1 MRAKLSTLA
10 AFMLLSSWN
19 TLTAA
24 DALFVQDSTSKA
36 AIREY
41 VDEIGF
47 YQKANRDLGD
57 PRFMLSDSKGRV
69 DFGIGGTCKV
79 TTFYGFGGETS
90 GVSFRPSSISIPTDP
105 SSSYNMSMDG
115 TEIHF
120 KARTDING
128 HKLGA
133 LIKFGSNHER
143 QINLTRAYISF
154 DNFSVGLIPSF
165 FMDLEVGVMT
175 TGMGFSTQVD
185 ITHPLIGY
193 TFRPNCRWNIAT
205 AIEWPE
211 VDINEY
217 DESIGI
223 DATYQ
228 PVPDFAAHVKY
239 RGNKGHIQFGTV
251 IRYMTYWSSKY
262 PISMESQRVENHSMG
277 FGFSFSGNYRPTGQL
292 KLSWEL
298 SAGKGYANY
307 LKNLSDLNLD
317 MGIDAIFG
325 SKYPTM
331 SAIPAASY
339 QVAAQYDFSKKFSS
353 SVVMSYSHCGVG
365 DRLINYDNFCE
376 SYSAIANFFW
386 NIDEYAYLGVEYLF
400 GTRKIYAPEN
410 KPDFGRAHRA
420 ALVLAYCF

>member
-1 MRAKLSTLA
+1 
-10 AFMLLSSWN
+10 MLLLSWN

-57 PRFMLSDSKGRV
+57 PRFMLSDSKGGV

-90 GVSFRPSSISIPTDP
+90 GFSFKPSSISIPTDP
-105 SSSYNMSMDG
+105 SSSYNMSIDG

-120 KARTDING
+120 KARTDIKG

-133 LIKFGSNHER
+133 FIKFSSNHNKEIR
-143 QINLTRAYISF
+143 LDRAYISY

-175 TGMGFSTQVD
+175 TGLGFNTQVD

-193 TFRPNCRWNIAT
+193 TFRPSSRWSIAT

-223 DATYQ
+223 DATHQ
-228 PVPDFAAHVKY
+228 PVPDLAAHVKY
-239 RGNKGHIQFGTV
+239 RGSKGHVQFGAV
-251 IRYMTYWSSKY
+251 VRYMSYWSAIF
-262 PISMESQRVENHSMG
+262 PVTPESDKIENHSIG
-277 FGFSFSGNYRPTGQL
+277 YGFSFSGNYRPTSRL

-307 LKNLSDLNLD
+307 LKNLRDLDLD
-317 MGIDAIFG
+317 LGIDAIFG

-331 SAIPAASY
+331 SAIPATSD
-339 QVAAQYDFSKKFSS
+339 QIAAQYDFSKKFSS
-353 SVVMSYSHCGVG
+353 SIVLSYSHCSKGA
-365 DRLINYDNFCE
+365 RLINLDNFCE

-386 NIDEYAYLGVEYLF
+386 NIDEYSYLGIEYLF
-400 GTRKIYAPEN
+400 GTRKIYTSEN
-410 KPDFGRAHRA
+410 KPSLGRAHRA